1 MADTPAVTTATRALG
16 APGLLLR
23 IDEVMRRHVG
33 HTMLRIV
40 TAVTGPVHAVP
51 DYLTLH
57 AEAVVDEAVRHIV
70 ARPGAE
76 TVVVTASVTNRVTVL
91 VEAIGPVGP
100 LLPPLRGSTARARLL
115 GGHCRIEQSGCIE
128 QSARL
133 VWSVPLPGAEDHAR
147 PPAGP
152 TRRPMLRAPL
162 RRVGAQ

>member
-1 MADTPAVTTATRALG
+1 MADTPAVTTATRAVG
-16 APGLLLR
+16 APGLLVR

-33 HTMLRIV
+33 HTKLRIV

-70 ARPGAE
+70 AHPGTE
-76 TVVVTASVTNRVTVL
+76 TVVVTASVTHRVTVL
-91 VEAIGPVGP
+91 VEAAGPVGA
-100 LLPPLRGSTARARLL
+100 LLPPLRGSAARARLL
-115 GGHCRIEQSGCIE
+115 GGRCHIE

-133 VWSVPLPGAEDHAR
+133 VWSVPLPAAEDHAR

-152 TRRPMLRAPL
+152 TRGPMLRAPL

>member
-23 IDEVMRRHVG
+23 IDEVIRRHVG

-70 ARPGAE
+70 AHPGAE
-76 TVVVTASVTNRVTVL
+76 AVVVTASVTNRVTVL
-91 VEAIGPVGP
+91 VEATGPVGP
-100 LLPPLRGSTARARLL
+100 LLPSLRGSTARARLL
-115 GGHCRIEQSGCIE
+115 GGRCYIEPSG
-128 QSARL
+128 RL
-133 VWSVPLPGAEDHAR
+133 VWSVPLPAAEDHAR